1 MKISDVRRG
10 DSKSHCPPFFFGTDR
25 GVVVYADD
33 HGFCNDVQQLSSSI
47 DTMLYFEE
55 RNRLVI
61 ITRSLLLTQ
70 YQIGEDGK
78 VTRVMQVKL
87 SVAGDV
93 AEKGL
98 KNVTW
103 ASPGLLVMATQ
114 EKMVRLLDLAADA
127 SYNLSLS
134 ALGNIVERSDKVIS
148 VAFGPLDRHLCIGT
162 QGGCIGIW
170 KFTGPSRDVS
180 GSRTAT
186 LATSAEDWSLL
197 YKTVLNSPV
206 HELNWYSGQSCVG
219 AVTDEGALVLS
230 ETIMQSGMCDD
241 LYVVQTTSQEIS
253 VHINGEQWVEH
264 TGLIVRGISLGRSCF
279 VVWSGKKARVYNV
292 DPHLAKCEAY
302 EPFDCSSMSLAIGDS
317 SLIVEDAL
325 FIAEGLL
332 VKVCNFAGMAKGS
345 INFSEAEGGPLM
357 LDLNGQYLGVM
368 TKNHTV
374 RFFDVHS
381 PVKPK
386 PLGGGINSTLHL
398 LLG

>member
-1 MKISDVRRG
+1 MCVWAADSRGTLTPIRQYRKKGEISSAVFCVNTSSPTSNNGNDGSVNVGGNTGGFSSIVISSIGGKMSISEVRKG
-10 DSKSHCPPFFFGTDR
+10 DPRSSCPPFFFGTDR

-103 ASPGLLVMATQ
+103 ASSGLLVMATQ

-148 VAFGPLDRHLCIGT
+148 VAFGPWTGT
-162 QGGCIGIW
+162 CVSAHKGGCIGIW
-170 KFTGPSRDVS
+170 KFTGPSRDLS
-180 GSRTAT
+180 GSRTNT

-219 AVTDEGALVLS
+219 AVTDEGSLVLS
-230 ETIMQSGMCDD
+230 ETIMQSGMCDE
-241 LYVVQTTSQEIS
+241 LYVVQTTSQRSPCTSTES
-253 VHINGEQWVEH
+253 SGSSTQD
-264 TGLIVRGISLGRSCF
+264 SLCVAYHLGAPASSCG
-279 VVWSGKKARVYNV
+279 GKKARVYNV

-302 EPFDCSSMSLAIGDS
+302 EPFDCTA
-317 SLIVEDAL
+317 
-325 FIAEGLL
+325 
-332 VKVCNFAGMAKGS
+332 
-345 INFSEAEGGPLM
+345 
-357 LDLNGQYLGVM
+357 
-368 TKNHTV
+368 
-374 RFFDVHS
+374 
-381 PVKPK
+381 
-386 PLGGGINSTLHL
+386 
-398 LLG
+398 

>member
-1 MKISDVRRG
+1 M
-10 DSKSHCPPFFFGTDR
+10 
-25 GVVVYADD
+25 VYADD

-170 KFTGPSRDVS
+170 KFTGPSRDLS
-180 GSRTAT
+180 G
-186 LATSAEDWSLL
+186 
-197 YKTVLNSPV
+197 
-206 HELNWYSGQSCVG
+206 
-219 AVTDEGALVLS
+219 
-230 ETIMQSGMCDD
+230 
-241 LYVVQTTSQEIS
+241 VVQTRLRPAQR
-253 VHINGEQWVEH
+253 
-264 TGLIVRGISLGRSCF
+264 TGACYIRQ
-279 VVWSGKKARVYNV
+279 
-292 DPHLAKCEAY
+292 
-302 EPFDCSSMSLAIGDS
+302 CSIALYMS
-317 SLIVEDAL
+317 
-325 FIAEGLL
+325 
-332 VKVCNFAGMAKGS
+332 
-345 INFSEAEGGPLM
+345 
-357 LDLNGQYLGVM
+357 
-368 TKNHTV
+368 
-374 RFFDVHS
+374 
-381 PVKPK
+381 
-386 PLGGGINSTLHL
+386 
-398 LLG
+398 